1 MKRVIRHTNMASK
14 KPKSPAPPE
23 FAEPEALAE
32 GFRRLQQRIPGFATL
47 SPEEEQKMARAE
59 PLDPKFV
66 ENGLRV
72 AAVAPDITHK
82 VGRSALQLASEA
94 HRIRRW
100 DVVLRELEALMKGI
114 AGANLKRQHQLD
126 EAVLQIFTILS
137 IKLYG
142 PDGPEYAYLQPYYDK
157 MKLAHATQP
166 GKPRPVRKK
175 AKS

>member
-1 MKRVIRHTNMASK
+1 MASK
-14 KPKSPAPPE
+14 KPKSPAPP
-23 FAEPEALAE
+23 FADPEALAE
-32 GFRRLQQRIPGFATL
+32 GFRRLQQRIPGFAIL
-47 SPEEEQKMARAE
+47 SPEEERKMTRAE

-100 DVVLRELEALMKGI
+100 DVVLQELESLMKGI
-114 AGANLKRQHQLD
+114 AGANLKRKHHLD
-126 EAVLQIFTILS
+126 EAILQIFTILS

-142 PDGPEYAYLQPYYDK
+142 EDCPENAYLQPYYDN
-157 MKLAHATQP
+157 MKLAQAAP
-166 GKPRPVRKK
+166 LAKPSPAKKKK
-175 AKS
+175 AAPEK